1 MKLTIAEYQ
10 SPKGNKINGIGIK
23 PDIVVENSGKK
34 DLQLE
39 KAIEILR

>member
-10 SPKGNKINGIGIK
+10 SPKKNKINGLGVK
-23 PDIVVENSGKK
+23 PNIVVENDGKK